1 MLLTKKISTLNIIFM
16 SISEITR
23 SVLLVKSI
31 DMIDINLLGLVKIY
45 LVSPEKPTSKFFT
58 TQRKSNFH

>member
-16 SISEITR
+16 SISAITR

-45 LVSPEKPTSKFFT
+45 LVGAF
-58 TQRKSNFH
+58 

>member
-1 MLLTKKISTLNIIFM
+1 M

-45 LVSPEKPTSKFFT
+45 LVGAF
-58 TQRKSNFH
+58 